1 MKYWLPI
8 LNHGLHLIMK
18 LKIYK
23 RKSMTNSDL
32 QQLSSDFFQNSLDS
46 SPTSAIM
53 RGHKQYFDQIEEL
66 NEETFEKETKAV
78 NDFISRLES
87 IDSESLSSRE
97 KVTHGML
104 EFALSSNKDSLMD
117 RSWEFGAGVSGF
129 TGFLIDYNQ
138 QMFVPDSESADM
150 LLKRL
155 ELYKRLFTQIADVQM
170 IGLKNNRVATE
181 RNLLRTIDQ
190 LENYLGSSLDEDPL
204 LLVNFSPEISDSF
217 IYDWKENAKKIIDSN
232 IRPTVLAYLEQ
243 LKSDHIPKGRPDEH
257 SGIMWIDGGEETYLR
272 ALRKYT
278 GHKNITVKE
287 VHEVGLSEIER
298 LKKEFF
304 EIGENVFPG
313 VSTPEEVLQKMQT
326 EPSMRYESK
335 EQMLQLAVETIERAY
350 KPLDQWFTVFPKS
363 SCKVLPVPAE
373 SEQHAPPAYYYPPLP
388 DGSRDGTY
396 FLNTYKA
403 ETKSIF
409 EAESV
414 AFHEAIPGHHLDRTI
429 AVELQDV
436 PEFQKY
442 VASTAFVEG
451 WGLYSEQL
459 ANEMGLYSNNVQ
471 QLGRLGNDAWRA
483 CRLVLDTGMHGMG
496 WSRNEAIEFFRENS
510 PIEEINAE
518 IETDRYIA
526 WPGQAC
532 SYKIGQLKIEELRRK
547 AENELGDKFDIR
559 YFHDEVLCDGG
570 ITLPILENKIKDFI
584 QRHSV

>member
-1 MKYWLPI
+1 
-8 LNHGLHLIMK
+8 
-18 LKIYK
+18 
-23 RKSMTNSDL
+23 MTNNEL
-32 QQLSSDFFQNSLDS
+32 QQLSKDFFQNSLDS

-66 NEETFEKETKAV
+66 NEETFEKETEAV
-78 NDFISRLES
+78 NDFISRLEN
-87 IDSESLSSRE
+87 IDPESLSNRE

-129 TGFLIDYNQ
+129 TSFLIDYNQ

-155 ELYKRLFTQIADVQM
+155 ELYKRLFSQIADVQM

-190 LENYLGSSLDEDPL
+190 LENYLGSSLEEDPL
-204 LLVNFSPEISDSF
+204 LLINFSPEISDSF
-217 IYDWKENAKKIIDSN
+217 ISEWKEKAKKIIDSN
-232 IRPTVLAYLEQ
+232 IRPTVLAYFEQ
-243 LKSDHIPKGRPDEH
+243 LKSDHIPKGRSDEH

-304 EIGENVFPG
+304 EFGENVFPG
-313 VSTPEEVLQKMQT
+313 VSTPEEVLEKMQT

-335 EQMLQLAVETIERAY
+335 EQMLQLAVDTIERAY

-363 SCKVLPVPAE
+363 PCKVLPVPAE

-459 ANEMGLYSNNVQ
+459 ANEMGLYSNDVQ

-496 WSRNEAIEFFRENS
+496 WSRDKAVEFFRANS
-510 PIEEINAE
+510 PIEEINSE

-532 SYKIGQLKIEELRRK
+532 SYKMGQLKIEELRRK

>member
-1 MKYWLPI
+1 
-8 LNHGLHLIMK
+8 
-18 LKIYK
+18 
-23 RKSMTNSDL
+23 MTTDL
-32 QQLSSDFFQNSLDS
+32 LTQLSNDFFQNSLDS

-53 RGHKQYFDQIEEL
+53 RGHKAYFEKLEEL
-66 NEETFEKETKAV
+66 TDETFNKEAKV
-78 NDFISRLES
+78 VDEFISSLEN
-87 IDSESLSSRE
+87 IDQNTLSHRE
-97 KVTHGML
+97 KVTYGML
-104 EFALSSNKDSLMD
+104 EFALSSNKDSLLD
-117 RSWEFGAGVSGF
+117 KSWEFGAGVSGF

-138 QMFVPDSESADM
+138 QMFVPDIESADM

-155 ELYKRLFTQIADVQM
+155 ELYKRLFSQIAAVQKV
-170 IGLKNNRVATE
+170 GLVNNRVATE

-190 LENYLGSSLDEDPL
+190 LENYLSSEIDKDPL
-204 LLVNFSPEISDSF
+204 LLVNFSPEIAESLISE
-217 IYDWKENAKKIIDSN
+217 WKEKAKKIIEMKV
-232 IRPTVLAYLEQ
+232 RPAVLTYMEQ
-243 LKSDHIPKGRPDEH
+243 LKLEHLPNGRSDEK
-257 SGIMWIDGGEETYLR
+257 SGIMWIDGGKETYLR

-278 GHKNITVKE
+278 GHKDITVQE

-304 EIGENVFPG
+304 DFGESVFPG
-313 VSTPEEVLQKMQT
+313 VTTPEEVIHKMQT

-335 EQMLQLAVETIERAY
+335 QQMLQLAVDTIERAY
-350 KPLDQWFTVFPKS
+350 KPLGDWFTVFPKS
-363 SCKVLPVPAE
+363 PCKVLPVPEA

-436 PEFQKY
+436 PDFQKY

-459 ANEMGLYSNNVQ
+459 ANEMGLYSNDIQ

-496 WSRNEAIEFFRENS
+496 WSRDKAIEFFKANS

-532 SYKIGQLKIEELRRK
+532 SYKMGQLKIEELRRK

-570 ITLPILENKIKDFI
+570 ITLPILENKIDTFI
-584 QRHSV
+584 AKHKS

>member
-1 MKYWLPI
+1 
-8 LNHGLHLIMK
+8 
-18 LKIYK
+18 
-23 RKSMTNSDL
+23 MTTDL
-32 QQLSSDFFQNSLDS
+32 LVQLSNDFFQNSLDS

-53 RGHKQYFDQIEEL
+53 RGHKTYFDKLEEL
-66 NEETFEKETKAV
+66 TDETFNEETKVVDE
-78 NDFISRLES
+78 FISRLGK
-87 IDSESLSSRE
+87 IDHDTLSDRE
-97 KVTHGML
+97 KVTYGML
-104 EFALSSNKDSLMD
+104 EFALSSNKDSLLD

-138 QMFVPDSESADM
+138 QMFVPDIESADM

-155 ELYKRLFTQIADVQM
+155 ELYNRLFTQIAAVQKV
-170 IGLKNNRVATE
+170 GLDNNRVATE

-190 LENYLGSSLDEDPL
+190 LENYLSSAIDKDPL
-204 LLVNFSPEISDSF
+204 LLVNFSPEISESQ
-217 IYDWKENAKKIIDSN
+217 ISEWKEKAKKIIETN
-232 IRPTVLAYLEQ
+232 VRPTVLTYMEQ
-243 LKSDHIPKGRPDEH
+243 LKLEHLPNGRSDEK
-257 SGIMWIDGGEETYLR
+257 SGIMWIDGGEEAYLR
-272 ALRKYT
+272 ALRRYT
-278 GHKNITVKE
+278 GHKDITVKD
-287 VHEVGLSEIER
+287 VHQVGLSEIDR

-304 EIGENVFPG
+304 TIGEGVFPG
-313 VSTPEEVLQKMQT
+313 VTTPEEVLHKMQT
-326 EPSMRYESK
+326 DPSMRYESK
-335 EQMLQLAVETIERAY
+335 EQMLQLAVDTIERAY
-350 KPLDQWFTVFPKS
+350 KPLGQWFTVFPKS
-363 SCKVLPVPAE
+363 PCKVLPVPAA

-436 PEFQKY
+436 PDFQKY

-459 ANEMGLYSNNVQ
+459 ANEMGLYSNDVQ

-496 WSRNEAIEFFRENS
+496 WSREKAIEFFKANS

-532 SYKIGQLKIEELRRK
+532 SYKMGQLKIEELRRK
-547 AENELGDKFDIR
+547 AEKELGDKFDIR

-570 ITLPILENKIKDFI
+570 ITLPILENKIDTFI
-584 QRHSV
+584 AKHKS

>member
-1 MKYWLPI
+1 
-8 LNHGLHLIMK
+8 
-18 LKIYK
+18 
-23 RKSMTNSDL
+23 MTNNEL

-53 RGHKQYFDQIEEL
+53 RGHKQYFDQIEEMTD
-66 NEETFEKETKAV
+66 ETFEKETKKV
-78 NDFISRLES
+78 NDFISRLEG
-87 IDSESLSSRE
+87 INAESLSNRE

-104 EFALSSNKDSLMD
+104 EFALSSNKDSLLD

-155 ELYKRLFTQIADVQM
+155 ELYKRLYTQIAEVQK
-170 IGLKNNRVATE
+170 IGLNNNRVATE

-190 LENYLGSSLDEDPL
+190 LENYLGSSLEEDPL
-204 LLVNFSPEISDSF
+204 LLINFSPEISESF
-217 IYDWKENAKKIIDSN
+217 ISDWKEKAKKIIDVN
-232 IRPTVLAYLEQ
+232 IRPTVLAYLDQ
-243 LKSDHIPKGRPDEH
+243 LKTEHIPKGRTDEH
-257 SGIMWIDGGEETYLR
+257 SGIMWIEGGEETYLR

-278 GHKNITVKE
+278 GHKDITVQE
-287 VHEVGLSEIER
+287 VHDVGLSEIDR

-313 VSTPEEVLQKMQT
+313 VITPEEVLQKMQT

-335 EQMLQLAVETIERAY
+335 EQMLQLAVDTIERAY
-350 KPLDQWFTVFPKS
+350 KPLEEWFTVFPKS
-363 SCKVLPVPAE
+363 PCKVLPVPAE

-396 FLNTYKA
+396 FLNTFKA

-429 AVELQDV
+429 AVELQDI
-436 PEFQKY
+436 PDFQKY

-459 ANEMGLYSNNVQ
+459 ANEMGLYSNDVQ

-496 WSRNEAIEFFRENS
+496 WSRDKAIEFFKANS
-510 PIEEINAE
+510 PIEEINSE

-532 SYKIGQLKIEELRRK
+532 SYKMGQLKIEELRRK
-547 AENELGDKFDIR
+547 AEKELGDKFDIR

-570 ITLPILENKIKDFI
+570 ITLPILENKIDAFI
-584 QRHSV
+584 AKHKS

>member
-1 MKYWLPI
+1 
-8 LNHGLHLIMK
+8 
-18 LKIYK
+18 
-23 RKSMTNSDL
+23 MTNSDL

-66 NEETFEKETKAV
+66 NEESFEKETKAV

-87 IDSESLSSRE
+87 IDSESLSNRE

-138 QMFVPDSESADM
+138 QMFIPDSESADM

-190 LENYLGSSLDEDPL
+190 LENYLGSSLEEDPL
-204 LLVNFSPEISDSF
+204 LLVNFSPEISEPF
-217 IYDWKENAKKIIDSN
+217 ISDWKEKAKKIIDSN
-232 IRPTVLAYLEQ
+232 IRPSVLAYLEQ
-243 LKSDHIPKGRPDEH
+243 LKSDHIPKGRSDEH

-313 VSTPEEVLQKMQT
+313 VSTPEDVLQKMQT

-335 EQMLQLAVETIERAY
+335 EQMLQLAVDTIERAY

-363 SCKVLPVPAE
+363 PCKVLPVPAE

-459 ANEMGLYSNNVQ
+459 ANEMGLYSNDVQ

-496 WSRNEAIEFFRENS
+496 WSRDKAIEFFRGNS

-532 SYKIGQLKIEELRRK
+532 SYKMGQLKIEELRRK

-559 YFHDEVLCDGG
+559 HFHDEVLCDGG
-570 ITLPILENKIKDFI
+570 ITLPILEKKIKNFI
-584 QRHSV
+584 NKYKN

>member
-1 MKYWLPI
+1 
-8 LNHGLHLIMK
+8 
-18 LKIYK
+18 
-23 RKSMTNSDL
+23 MTNSDL
-32 QQLSSDFFQNSLDS
+32 QQLYSDFFQNSLDS

-87 IDSESLSSRE
+87 IDQESLSNRE

-138 QMFVPDSESADM
+138 QMFIPDSESADM

-170 IGLKNNRVATE
+170 VGLKSNRVATE

-190 LENYLGSSLDEDPL
+190 LENYLGASLEEDPL
-204 LLVNFSPEISDSF
+204 LLVNFSPEISESF
-217 IYDWKENAKKIIDSN
+217 ISDWREKAKKIIDLN

-243 LKSDHIPKGRPDEH
+243 LKSDHIPKGRQDEH

-304 EIGENVFPG
+304 EIGENVFSG
-313 VSTPEEVLQKMQT
+313 VSTPEEVLHKMQT

-335 EQMLQLAVETIERAY
+335 EQMLQLAVDTIERAY

-363 SCKVLPVPAE
+363 PCKVLPVPAE

-459 ANEMGLYSNNVQ
+459 ANEMGLYSNDVQ

-496 WSRNEAIEFFRENS
+496 WSRNEAIEFFRANS

-532 SYKIGQLKIEELRRK
+532 SYKMGQLKIEELRRK
-547 AENELGDKFDIR
+547 AENELGNNFDIR
-559 YFHDEVLCDGG
+559 HFHDEVLCDGG
-570 ITLPILENKIKDFI
+570 ITLPILENKIEAFI
-584 QRHSV
+584 AKHQN

>member
-1 MKYWLPI
+1 
-8 LNHGLHLIMK
+8 
-18 LKIYK
+18 
-23 RKSMTNSDL
+23 MTNSDL

-53 RGHKQYFDQIEEL
+53 RGHKKYFDQIEEL
-66 NEETFEKETKAV
+66 NEETFEKETKVV
-78 NDFISRLES
+78 NDFILRLES
-87 IDSESLSSRE
+87 VDSESLSNRE

-138 QMFVPDSESADM
+138 QIFVPDSESADM

-190 LENYLGSSLDEDPL
+190 LENYLGASLEEDPL

-217 IYDWKENAKKIIDSN
+217 ISDWREKAKNIINSN

-243 LKSDHIPKGRPDEH
+243 LKSDHISKGRSDEH

-278 GHKNITVKE
+278 GYKNITVKE

-335 EQMLQLAVETIERAY
+335 EQMLQLAVDTIERAY

-363 SCKVLPVPAE
+363 PCKVLPVPAE

-459 ANEMGLYSNNVQ
+459 ANEMGLYSNDVQ

-496 WSRNEAIEFFRENS
+496 WSRDKAIEFFRANS
-510 PIEEINAE
+510 PIEEINSE

-532 SYKIGQLKIEELRRK
+532 SYKMGQLKIEELRRK
-547 AENELGDKFDIR
+547 AENELGNNFDIR
-559 YFHDEVLCDGG
+559 LFHDEVLCDGG
-570 ITLPILENKIKDFI
+570 ITLPILENKIEAFI
-584 QRHSV
+584 VKHQN

>member
-1 MKYWLPI
+1 
-8 LNHGLHLIMK
+8 
-18 LKIYK
+18 
-23 RKSMTNSDL
+23 MTNNEL

-53 RGHKQYFDQIEEL
+53 RGHKQYFDQIEEMTD
-66 NEETFEKETKAV
+66 ETFKKETKKV
-78 NDFISRLES
+78 NDFISRLEG
-87 IDSESLSSRE
+87 INAESLSNRE

-104 EFALSSNKDSLMD
+104 EFALSSNKDSLLD

-155 ELYKRLFTQIADVQM
+155 ELYKRLYTQIAEVQK
-170 IGLKNNRVATE
+170 IGLNNNRVATE

-190 LENYLGSSLDEDPL
+190 LENYLGSSLEEDPL
-204 LLVNFSPEISDSF
+204 LLINFSPEISESF
-217 IYDWKENAKKIIDSN
+217 ISDWKEKAKKIIDVN
-232 IRPTVLAYLEQ
+232 IRPTVLAYLDQ
-243 LKSDHIPKGRPDEH
+243 LKTEHIPKGRTDEH
-257 SGIMWIDGGEETYLR
+257 SGIMWIEGGEETYLR

-278 GHKNITVKE
+278 GHKDITVQE
-287 VHEVGLSEIER
+287 VHNVGLSEIDR

-335 EQMLQLAVETIERAY
+335 EQMLQLAVDTIERAY
-350 KPLDQWFTVFPKS
+350 KPLEEWFTVFPKS
-363 SCKVLPVPAE
+363 PCKVLPVPAE

-436 PEFQKY
+436 PDFQKY

-459 ANEMGLYSNNVQ
+459 ANEMGLYSNDVQ

-496 WSRNEAIEFFRENS
+496 WSRDKAIEFFKANS
-510 PIEEINAE
+510 PIEEINSE

-532 SYKIGQLKIEELRRK
+532 SYKMGQLKIEELRRK

-570 ITLPILENKIKDFI
+570 ITLPILENKIDTFI
-584 QRHSV
+584 AKHKS

>member
-1 MKYWLPI
+1 
-8 LNHGLHLIMK
+8 
-18 LKIYK
+18 
-23 RKSMTNSDL
+23 MTNSDL

-53 RGHKQYFDQIEEL
+53 RGHKKYFDQIEEL
-66 NEETFEKETKAV
+66 SEETFEKETKEV

-87 IDSESLSSRE
+87 IDSEFLSNRE

-104 EFALSSNKDSLMD
+104 EFALNSNKDSLMD
-117 RSWEFGAGVSGF
+117 KSWEFGAGVSGF

-170 IGLKNNRVATE
+170 NGLKNNRVATE

-190 LENYLGSSLDEDPL
+190 LENYLGASLEEDPL

-217 IYDWKENAKKIIDSN
+217 ISDWREKAKKVIDSN

-243 LKSDHIPKGRPDEH
+243 LKSDHIPKGRSDEH

-304 EIGENVFPG
+304 EIGENVFSG
-313 VSTPEEVLQKMQT
+313 VSTPEEVLHKMQT

-335 EQMLQLAVETIERAY
+335 EQMLQLAVDTIERAY

-363 SCKVLPVPAE
+363 PCKVLPVPAE

-436 PEFQKY
+436 PDFQKY

-459 ANEMGLYSNNVQ
+459 ANEMGLYSNDVQ

-496 WSRNEAIEFFRENS
+496 WSRDKAIEFFKANS
-510 PIEEINAE
+510 PIEAVNAE

-532 SYKIGQLKIEELRRK
+532 SYKMGQLKIEELRRK

-570 ITLPILENKIKDFI
+570 ITLPILENKIENFI
-584 QRHSV
+584 NEYKN

>member
-1 MKYWLPI
+1 
-8 LNHGLHLIMK
+8 
-18 LKIYK
+18 
-23 RKSMTNSDL
+23 MTNSNL
-32 QQLSSDFFQNSLDS
+32 QQLSKDFFQNSLDS

-78 NDFISRLES
+78 NDFISRLET
-87 IDSESLSSRE
+87 IDRESLSNRE

-170 IGLKNNRVATE
+170 VGLKNNRVATE

-190 LENYLGSSLDEDPL
+190 LENYLGSSLEEDPL
-204 LLVNFSPEISDSF
+204 LLVNFSPEITESF
-217 IYDWKENAKKIIDSN
+217 ISDWKEKAKKIIDSN

-243 LKSDHIPKGRPDEH
+243 LKSDHIPKGRSDEH

-313 VSTPEEVLQKMQT
+313 VSTPEEVLGKMQT

-335 EQMLQLAVETIERAY
+335 EQMLQLAVDTIERAY

-363 SCKVLPVPAE
+363 PCKVLPVPAE

-459 ANEMGLYSNNVQ
+459 ANEMGLYSNDVQ

-496 WSRNEAIEFFRENS
+496 WSRDKAIEFFRANS

-532 SYKIGQLKIEELRRK
+532 SYKMGQLKIEELRRK
-547 AENELGDKFDIR
+547 AENELGNNFDIR
-559 YFHDEVLCDGG
+559 LFHDEVLCDGG
-570 ITLPILENKIKDFI
+570 ITLPILENKIDTFI
-584 QRHSV
+584 VQHKS

>member
-1 MKYWLPI
+1 
-8 LNHGLHLIMK
+8 
-18 LKIYK
+18 
-23 RKSMTNSDL
+23 MTTDL
-32 QQLSSDFFQNSLDS
+32 LAQLSNDFFQNSLDS

-53 RGHKQYFDQIEEL
+53 RGHKAYFDKLEEL
-66 NEETFEKETKAV
+66 TDETFNKETKV
-78 NDFISRLES
+78 VDEFILRLGN
-87 IDSESLSSRE
+87 IDQNTLSHRE
-97 KVTHGML
+97 KVTYGML
-104 EFALSSNKDSLMD
+104 EFALSSNKDSLLD

-138 QMFVPDSESADM
+138 QMFVPDIESADM

-155 ELYKRLFTQIADVQM
+155 ELYKRLFSQIADVQKV
-170 IGLKNNRVATE
+170 GLVNNRVATE

-190 LENYLGSSLDEDPL
+190 LENYLSSSIDKDPL
-204 LLVNFSPEISDSF
+204 MFVNFSPEITESQISE
-217 IYDWKENAKKIIDSN
+217 WREKAKKIIETN
-232 IRPTVLAYLEQ
+232 VRPTVLTYMDQ
-243 LKSDHIPKGRPDEH
+243 LKSEHLPIGRSDEK

-278 GHKNITVKE
+278 GHKDTTVKE
-287 VHEVGLSEIER
+287 VHEVGLSEIDR

-304 EIGENVFPG
+304 EIGESVFPG
-313 VSTPEEVLQKMQT
+313 VSAPEEVLHKMQT
-326 EPSMRYESK
+326 DPSMRYESK
-335 EQMLQLAVETIERAY
+335 EQMLQLAVDTIERAY
-350 KPLDQWFTVFPKS
+350 KPLGEWFTVFPKS
-363 SCKVLPVPAE
+363 PCKVLPVPAA

-403 ETKSIF
+403 ETKSVF

-436 PEFQKY
+436 PDFQKY

-459 ANEMGLYSNNVQ
+459 ANEMGLYSNDVQ

-496 WSRNEAIEFFRENS
+496 WSRDKAIEFFRANS
-510 PIEEINAE
+510 PIEEINSE

-532 SYKIGQLKIEELRRK
+532 SYKMGQLKIEELRRK

-570 ITLPILENKIKDFI
+570 ITLPILENKIDTFI
-584 QRHSV
+584 AKHKS

>member
-1 MKYWLPI
+1 
-8 LNHGLHLIMK
+8 
-18 LKIYK
+18 
-23 RKSMTNSDL
+23 MTTDL
-32 QQLSSDFFQNSLDS
+32 LVQLSNDFFQNSLDS

-53 RGHKQYFDQIEEL
+53 RGHKTYFDKLEEL
-66 NEETFEKETKAV
+66 TDETFNEETKVVDE
-78 NDFISRLES
+78 FISRLGKIEQ
-87 IDSESLSSRE
+87 DTLSDRE
-97 KVTHGML
+97 KVTYGML
-104 EFALSSNKDSLMD
+104 EFALSSNKDSLLD

-138 QMFVPDSESADM
+138 QMFVPDIESADM

-155 ELYKRLFTQIADVQM
+155 ELYKRLFTQIAAVQKV
-170 IGLKNNRVATE
+170 GLDNNRVATE

-190 LENYLGSSLDEDPL
+190 LENYLSSAIDDDPL
-204 LLVNFSPEISDSF
+204 LLVNFSPEISESQ
-217 IYDWKENAKKIIDSN
+217 ISEWKEKAKKIIETN
-232 IRPTVLAYLEQ
+232 VRPTVLTYMEQ
-243 LKSDHIPKGRPDEH
+243 LKLEHLPNGRSDEK
-257 SGIMWIDGGEETYLR
+257 SGIMWIDGGEEVYLR

-278 GHKNITVKE
+278 GHKDITVKD
-287 VHEVGLSEIER
+287 VHQVGLSEIDR

-304 EIGENVFPG
+304 TIGEGVFPG
-313 VSTPEEVLQKMQT
+313 VTSPEEVLHKMQT
-326 EPSMRYESK
+326 DPSMRYESK
-335 EQMLQLAVETIERAY
+335 EQMLKLAVDTIERAY
-350 KPLDQWFTVFPKS
+350 KPLGQWFTVFPKS
-363 SCKVLPVPAE
+363 PCKVLPVPAA

-436 PEFQKY
+436 PDFQKY

-459 ANEMGLYSNNVQ
+459 ANEMGLYSNDVQ

-496 WSRNEAIEFFRENS
+496 WSREKAIEFFKANS

-532 SYKIGQLKIEELRRK
+532 SYKMGQLKIEELRRK
-547 AENELGDKFDIR
+547 AEKELGDKFDIR

-570 ITLPILENKIKDFI
+570 ITLPILENKIDTFI
-584 QRHSV
+584 AKHKS

>member
-1 MKYWLPI
+1 
-8 LNHGLHLIMK
+8 
-18 LKIYK
+18 
-23 RKSMTNSDL
+23 MTNSDL
-32 QQLSSDFFQNSLDS
+32 QQLSNDFFQNSLDS

-66 NEETFEKETKAV
+66 NNETFEKEKKIV
-78 NDFISRLES
+78 KEFITRLAK
-87 IDSESLSSRE
+87 INYQNLSERE

-104 EFALSSNKDSLMD
+104 EFALSSNLDSLLD
-117 RSWEFGAGVSGF
+117 KSWEFGAGVSGF

-138 QMFVPDSESADM
+138 QMFIPDSESADM

-155 ELYKRLFTQIADVQM
+155 ELYKRLYKQIADVQM
-170 IGLKNNRVATE
+170 NGLKNKRVATE

-190 LENYLGSSLDEDPL
+190 LENYLGSSLEEDPL
-204 LLVNFSPEISDSF
+204 LLVNFSPEISESF
-217 IYDWKENAKKIIDSN
+217 ISDWKEKAKKIIDLN

-243 LKSDHIPKGRPDEH
+243 LKSDHIPKGRSDEH

-335 EQMLQLAVETIERAY
+335 EQMLQLAVDTIERAY

-363 SCKVLPVPAE
+363 PCKVLPVPAE

-459 ANEMGLYSNNVQ
+459 ANEMGLYSNDVQ

-496 WSRNEAIEFFRENS
+496 WSRNKAIEFFRANS

-532 SYKIGQLKIEELRRK
+532 SYKMGQLKIEELRRK
-547 AENELGDKFDIR
+547 AENELGNNFDIR
-559 YFHDEVLCDGG
+559 HFHDEVLCDGG
-570 ITLPILENKIKDFI
+570 ITLPILENKIEAFI
-584 QRHSV
+584 AKHQN

>member
-1 MKYWLPI
+1 
-8 LNHGLHLIMK
+8 
-18 LKIYK
+18 
-23 RKSMTNSDL
+23 MTNSEL

-78 NDFISRLES
+78 NDFILRLER
-87 IDSESLSSRE
+87 INSESLSNRE

-104 EFALSSNKDSLMD
+104 EFALSSNKDSLLD

-155 ELYKRLFTQIADVQM
+155 ELYKRLYTQIAEVQKV
-170 IGLKNNRVATE
+170 GLKNNRVATE

-190 LENYLGSSLDEDPL
+190 LENYLGSSLEEDPL
-204 LLVNFSPEISDSF
+204 LLINFSPEISESF
-217 IYDWKENAKKIIDSN
+217 ISDWKEKAKKIIDSN

-243 LKSDHIPKGRPDEH
+243 LKSDHIPKGRSDEH

-278 GHKNITVKE
+278 GHKNITVEE

-335 EQMLQLAVETIERAY
+335 EQMLQLAVDTIERAY

-363 SCKVLPVPAE
+363 PCKVLPVPAE

-436 PEFQKY
+436 PDFQKY

-459 ANEMGLYSNNVQ
+459 ANEMGLYSNDVQ

-496 WSRNEAIEFFRENS
+496 WSRDKAIEFFKANS
-510 PIEEINAE
+510 PIEAVNAE

-532 SYKIGQLKIEELRRK
+532 SYKMGQLKIEELRRK

-570 ITLPILENKIKDFI
+570 ITLPILENKIENFI
-584 QRHSV
+584 NKYKN

>member
-1 MKYWLPI
+1 
-8 LNHGLHLIMK
+8 
-18 LKIYK
+18 
-23 RKSMTNSDL
+23 MTNSDL

-87 IDSESLSSRE
+87 IDPEPLSNRE

-190 LENYLGSSLDEDPL
+190 LENYLGSSLEEDPL

-363 SCKVLPVPAE
+363 PCKVLPVPAE

-459 ANEMGLYSNNVQ
+459 ANEMGLYSNDVQ

-496 WSRNEAIEFFRENS
+496 WSRNEAIEFFRANS

>member
-1 MKYWLPI
+1 
-8 LNHGLHLIMK
+8 
-18 LKIYK
+18 
-23 RKSMTNSDL
+23 MTNNEL

-53 RGHKQYFDQIEEL
+53 RGHKQYFDQIEEMTD
-66 NEETFEKETKAV
+66 ETFKKETKKV
-78 NDFISRLES
+78 NDFISRLEG
-87 IDSESLSSRE
+87 INAESLSNRE

-104 EFALSSNKDSLMD
+104 EFALSSNKDSLLD

-155 ELYKRLFTQIADVQM
+155 ELYKRLYTQIAEVQK
-170 IGLKNNRVATE
+170 IGLNNNRVATE

-190 LENYLGSSLDEDPL
+190 LENYLGSSLEEDPL
-204 LLVNFSPEISDSF
+204 LLINFSPEISESF
-217 IYDWKENAKKIIDSN
+217 ISDWKEKAKKIIDAN
-232 IRPTVLAYLEQ
+232 IRPTVLAYLDQ
-243 LKSDHIPKGRPDEH
+243 LKTEHIPKGRTDEH
-257 SGIMWIDGGEETYLR
+257 SGIMWIEGGEETYLR

-278 GHKNITVKE
+278 GHKDITVQE
-287 VHEVGLSEIER
+287 VHNVGLSEIDR

-304 EIGENVFPG
+304 EIGESVFPG

-335 EQMLQLAVETIERAY
+335 EQMLQLAVDTIERAY
-350 KPLDQWFTVFPKS
+350 KPLEEWFTVFPKS
-363 SCKVLPVPAE
+363 PCKVLPVPAE

-396 FLNTYKA
+396 FLNTFKA

-436 PEFQKY
+436 PDFQKY

-459 ANEMGLYSNNVQ
+459 ANEMGLYSNDVQ

-496 WSRNEAIEFFRENS
+496 WSRDKAIEFFKANS
-510 PIEEINAE
+510 PIEEINSE

-532 SYKIGQLKIEELRRK
+532 SYKMGQLKIEELRRK
-547 AENELGDKFDIR
+547 AEKELGDKFDIR

-570 ITLPILENKIKDFI
+570 ITLPILENKIDAFI
-584 QRHSV
+584 AKHKS